1 MKKNEIASKDAKK
14 IAIAE
19 NSKEIKSAIS
29 LNLEK
34 YADQLS
40 GMELKEKRE
49 KESLYLYP
57 EGFAK
62 SDISSEKGKKYRNSL
77 RNQLRRYSNNILI
90 FAKMK
95 DAEKLGNEIAQF
107 MGFYKKNFRINDLS
121 LSSISHSKD
130 AGKEKDFSLFLQIVK
145 ECK

>member
-1 MKKNEIASKDAKK
+1 MKKNEIARNAQKESK
-14 IAIAE
+14 IE
-19 NSKEIKSAIS
+19 KSAIS

-40 GMELKEKRE
+40 GMQLKEKKIRE
-49 KESLYLYP
+49 TIYIYP
-57 EGFAK
+57 DGWDK
-62 SDISSEKGKKYRNSL
+62 SKISSEEGKKFRNSL

-95 DAEKLGNEIAQF
+95 DADKLSAEIKSF
-107 MGFYKKNFRINDLS
+107 LSFYKEKFRNNDLS
-121 LSSISHSKD
+121 LSSISQSND
-130 AGKEKDFSLFLQIVK
+130 PIKEKDFSLFLQIVK